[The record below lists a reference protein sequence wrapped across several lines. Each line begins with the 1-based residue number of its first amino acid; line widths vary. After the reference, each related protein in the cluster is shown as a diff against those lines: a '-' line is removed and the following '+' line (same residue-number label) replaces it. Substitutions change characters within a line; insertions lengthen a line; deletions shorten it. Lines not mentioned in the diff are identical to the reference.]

1 MKKTIIV
8 ALGILLMLTAFTACN
23 PNNDDVADE
32 NVLYEDDFSTD
43 TAANYDPKNGN
54 IVIGDV
60 FKVDT
65 TAGNAGIY
73 GAGAYL
79 EVDDLDAADTGYRVS
94 YDLKLNTEA
103 LANDEEFG
111 FNNALNKKAT
121 TGKKEWTAA
130 GFAVK
135 KTASGLELYDVY
147 NTTTYDPQKVT
158 ATLNATSTIKV
169 VYEVKE
175 DTSTAN
181 SWKSTLTL
189 TIDGTK
195 VTVQAIADRVFTGEP
210 TDITVAF
217 YGPTEEKP
225 EAYATIDNVKV
236 EKI

>member
-1 MKKTIIV
+1 MKKTVIV
-8 ALGILLMLTAFTACN
+8 ALSTLLMLIAFTACN

-43 TAANYDPKNGN
+43 TAANYDPKNGTT
-54 IVIGDV
+54 VIGNV

-65 TAGNAGIY
+65 TAGKAGIY

-79 EVDDLDAADTGYRVS
+79 DVDDLDAADTGYRVS

-103 LANDEEFG
+103 LSADEEFG
-111 FNNALNKKAT
+111 FNNSLIKKAT
-121 TGKKEWTAA
+121 SGTEWTAA

-147 NTTTYDPQKVT
+147 NTTDYESQKVT

-195 VTVQAIADRVFTGEP
+195 VTVPAIADKVFTGEP

-217 YGPTEEKP
+217 YGPATAKP
-225 EAYATIDNVKV
+225 TAYATIDNVKV

>member
-1 MKKTIIV
+1 MKKTVIV
-8 ALGILLMLTAFTACN
+8 ALSILLMLTAFTACN

-43 TAANYDPKNGN
+43 TAANYDPKNEN
-54 IVIGDV
+54 TVIGNV

-79 EVDDLDAADTGYRVS
+79 DVDDLDAADTGYRVS

-103 LANDEEFG
+103 LSDDEEFG
-111 FNNALNKKAT
+111 FNNSLIKKAT
-121 TGKKEWTAA
+121 TGKEWTAA

-195 VTVQAIADRVFTGEP
+195 VTVPAIADRVFTGEP

-217 YGPTEEKP
+217 YGPEKAKP
-225 EAYATIDNVKV
+225 AAYATIDNVKV